1 MEQKITVQKVN
12 RSSNKSIKEEI
23 EWICD
28 SLCLSNGRDVEGIS
42 LKIMQGLLDL
52 FSKNELVSTEEI
64 SKNLGIKPHVINHH
78 IRKLMESGIIF
89 RKKRKIA
96 LRGGSLSGA
105 IEEMKEDSDA
115 IFDKLLNIS
124 KIVEKEINL
133 I

>member
-28 SLCLSNGRDVEGIS
+28 SLSLSNGRDTEGVS
-42 LKIMQGLLDL
+42 LKIMQELLNL
-52 FSKNELVSTEEI
+52 FSKNELISTEEI
-64 SKNLGIKPHVINHH
+64 SKNLGIKPYVINHH
-78 IRKLMESGIIF
+78 IRKLMESGIII

-115 IFDKLLNIS
+115 IFNKLLNIS

-133 I
+133 V